1 MKNMFSQKTAP
12 RAQKRLRIIPNKSA
26 RTLFKHYCCPTI
38 TVALKRNRHRKISYR
53 YNGITYIWA
62 FVPTIRAKQQAYTL
76 KWMIFFLFSFC
87 LLCFAYS
94 SFFFRCRFCCY
105 LSIVFFFLSFVRTFV
120 GFIRLLVHSFVHGL
134 ECVSVCM
141 REYFYSSIGFFKLW
155 KRNNVRR
162 DIHSYTCQTPAVRA
176 ADLQL
181 NECSMESWRRCS
193 LVCICNWIL
202 EKKAK
207 QYWKVGVF
215 FLTPAISLCVLS
227 ANSIPTQMVL
237 SILLHLANH
246 ASMLRNWHPCRCAI
260 YLRTHGPMQTM
271 TNT

>member
-94 SFFFRCRFCCY
+94 FFFFRCRFCCY

-120 GFIRLLVHSFVHGL
+120 GFIRSFVRSWIGMRK
-134 ECVSVCM
+134 CV
-141 REYFYSSIGFFKLW
+141 Y
-155 KRNNVRR
+155 
-162 DIHSYTCQTPAVRA
+162 A
-176 ADLQL
+176 
-181 NECSMESWRRCS
+181 
-193 LVCICNWIL
+193 WIL
-202 EKKAK
+202 LFIDWIFQVVKEKQCAPR
-207 QYWKVGVF
+207 YT
-215 FLTPAISLCVLS
+215 LIHLS
-227 ANSIPTQMVL
+227 NTCCA
-237 SILLHLANH
+237 
-246 ASMLRNWHPCRCAI
+246 RCWSTIEWMFYGIVEKMFARL
-260 YLRTHGPMQTM
+260 YM
-271 TNT
+271 